1 MSGVISVV
9 IGALRSAA
17 AAVFSSLV
25 PNGDFEQGALPAGWT
40 FGESTSGISTTQS
53 VSTSHSLYVKAFY
66 DGDADQSLANY
77 SANLL
82 TAGATYSVSFWIYGI
97 IQASISF
104 GSNSTFFNA
113 GTSGWSKVSILNQV
127 CAGNTTFTL
136 DLAGNNGSTFY
147 IDNIVLLAG
156 STAG

>member
-40 FGESTSGISTTQS
+40 FSESTSGISTTQS

-66 DGDADQSLANY
+66 DGDADHSLANY

-82 TAGATYSVSFWIYGI
+82 TVGTTYSVSFWIYGV
-97 IQASISF
+97 AAMHLSF
-104 GSNSTFFNA
+104 GTNNVFYTGGSL
-113 GTSGWSKVSILNQV
+113 GWSKFTALNNL
-127 CAGNTTFTL
+127 CTGNTTFTL
-136 DLAGNNGSTFY
+136 DLTGNNGSTFY
-147 IDNIVLLAG
+147 IDDIVLLAG